1 MAPSVSRRR
10 PHGTRR
16 GARTV
21 TLLGASLLALGVLAA
36 APVQADGTH
45 GQQLSVFDG
54 RGTGTGI
61 VNLTLTAAAVGF
73 SAQVNV
79 NIHGASPNTTFYVQ
93 RAPEFNTPYP
103 IDGICQRA
111 ALGSSGFVTL
121 PRPLAGDF
129 TTITTN
135 GAGSGTA
142 HLAIEL
148 PFIPDGARFD
158 VEFRVVDS
166 LGPAPANDLRTECF
180 TVTVK

>member
-1 MAPSVSRRR
+1 MLTL
-10 PHGTRR
+10 GML
-16 GARTV
+16 TV
-21 TLLGASLLALGVLAA
+21 G
-36 APVQADGTH
+36 PVQADGTH

-61 VNLTLTAAAVGF
+61 VNVTLTAGVVGF

-79 NIHGASPNTTFYVQ
+79 NIHGAAPDTTFYVQ
-93 RAPEFNTPYP
+93 RAPEFGTLYP
-103 IDGICQRA
+103 QDGICQRA
-111 ALGSSGFVTL
+111 AAGSFVTL
-121 PRPLAGDF
+121 PRPLPGDF

-166 LGPAPANDLRTECF
+166 LGTTPANDLRTGCF
-180 TVTVK
+180 TVSVK